1 MGMVVKSTTGEISTI
16 FNLTKILDCSSLSI
30 MVSMNRLDIETRSR
44 VITALVEGSSVR
56 STVRMTGVA
65 KNTIQKLL
73 LELGAACSAYQD
85 RVFANL
91 PCKRIHVDECWA
103 FCYAKAK
110 NVTSEIK
117 AKNPCAGDAWT
128 WAAIDADSKLIPCW
142 IIGPRDGVTA
152 RIFVSDLAGRLADR
166 VQLTSD
172 GLSVYLQAVER
183 AFRGDVDDAQ
193 LVKVYNETSEGQK
206 RYSPAECV
214 GCTKNVVVGY
224 PDPEHVST
232 SYIERANLTM
242 RMGMRRFTKLTNG
255 FSKKIEN
262 HAAAVALHMMHYNFV
277 RIHQTLRTTP
287 AMAAGVTG
295 KLWEIADIV
304 ALLDQENSN

>member
-1 MGMVVKSTTGEISTI
+1 
-16 FNLTKILDCSSLSI
+16 
-30 MVSMNRLDIETRSR
+30 MNRLDSATRCR
-44 VITALVEGSSVR
+44 VVAALVEGNSIR

-73 LELGAACSAYQD
+73 LELGAACSAFQD
-85 RVFANL
+85 RTLRDL
-91 PCKRIHVDECWA
+91 PCKRIQMDECWA

-110 NVTSEIK
+110 NVTPDIA
-117 AKNPCAGDAWT
+117 AKNPYAGDVWT

-152 RIFVSDLAGRLADR
+152 RLFVSDLAGRLSDR
-166 VQLTSD
+166 IQLTSD
-172 GLSVYLQAVER
+172 GLNVYLQAVER
-183 AFRGDVDDAQ
+183 AFRGDVDYAQ
-193 LVKVYNETSEGQK
+193 LVKIYGESSDGQK
-206 RYSPAECV
+206 RYSPAECI
-214 GCTKNVVVGY
+214 GCEKHAVVGY

-242 RMGMRRFTKLTNG
+242 RMGMRRFTRLTNG

-262 HAAAVALHMMHYNFV
+262 HSAAVALHMMHYNFV
-277 RIHQTLRTTP
+277 RIHSTLRTTP
-287 AMAAGVTG
+287 AMAAGVTT